1 MTSSVRQP
9 RLTFA
14 EYLVL
19 ERGSETKHEFLDGRT
34 WAMAGGTIEHAQ
46 LAANV
51 IGELHAQLR
60 GRGCRVFTSDLRVR
74 VAATGLA
81 TYPDVTV
88 VCGAIEPDADDEHTV
103 RNPVVLV
110 EVLSDSTEAYDRS
123 EKFAHYRRIPSLRA
137 YVLVSQTE
145 ARIEVYGRNDDGSW
159 TLHEARPPGA
169 AVIAAVDCRLD
180 VATVYEEVSLAASG

>member
-1 MTSSVRQP
+1 MTSSIRQP
-9 RLTFA
+9 RITFA
-14 EYLVL
+14 EYLGL
-19 ERGSETKHEFLDGRT
+19 ERGSPVKHEFLDGRT

-51 IGELHAQLR
+51 IRELGAQLR

-88 VCGAIEPDADDEHTV
+88 VCGSIEADAEDDNTV
-103 RNPVVLV
+103 RNPIVLV

-159 TLHEARPPGA
+159 TLHEARPPNA
-169 AVIAAVDCRLD
+169 AIIAAVDCRVE
-180 VATVYEEVSLAASG
+180 VAAVYEDVRLAESR